1 MTRIFI
7 AWLLFMG
14 TTELNAQ
21 RPGGNFMQGGQMPT
35 GRFYGKIVDAKTNK
49 GIEFAAVQLMKMAF
63 DSVSKTR
70 KESLVGGQLTK
81 ANGEFSIENVPLFGE
96 YTLKA
101 SAIGYKMEEMKVSF
115 GFKPGQGMQNAA
127 REKDL
132 GNIKLGELNFSLGE
146 VVIDGSAP
154 PLELKP
160 DKKVYSVD
168 KNTVAAG
175 GTAEDVLKN
184 VPSVNVDI
192 DGNVT
197 VRNSSPQ
204 IFVDGRPTT
213 LTIDQIP
220 ADAIQDIEII
230 TNPSAKYDASGGEG
244 GILNINL
251 KKDRKIGYNGTVRAG
266 GDSRGRINAGVDLN
280 LREGKVNWFIS
291 GNFNQR
297 ASKGTGTT
305 ERFNFKGLPQTKIF
319 QESESE
325 SKGFFGRVRT
335 GFDLFLT
342 NRSTLT
348 IAGSFNRGQFKPKD
362 WLYTQTDTLYNGYVI
377 SSFNDRAT
385 NTERNMR
392 NYGAQVAFK
401 HLFPK
406 EGRELSA
413 DVNFNGIRFTWDSK
427 YTTKYFDSNHAASSP
442 DLLQRQYNKGQNDF
456 ITAQVDYTDKLN
468 DKIKLETGV
477 RAAVR
482 NYESLNNNFTFNSA
496 LDEYIFLPAQSN
508 NYKFLDQ
515 VYAGYAVLTHQI
527 DGKLGYQAG
536 LRVESSFYE
545 GELIE
550 SGKKFDNKFPFS
562 FFPSGAVSYKLNE
575 KDNLQANYSRRI
587 NRPSFF
593 QLIPYTDY
601 SDSLNLSRGNADLEP
616 EFSNSVEL
624 SYQHS
629 FNRRSSFL
637 ATAYWRNTNGLI
649 SRYIQYEFDSLF
661 QSDVLISTYVN
672 ANSSHAYGTEF
683 TLQYAFT
690 NWFDAS
696 ANLNLYQSVINSSN
710 VESNLKTERFSWT
723 AKSTINFK
731 LPKNFSL
738 QISGDYQ
745 SKTSLVQGSSGNRQ
759 GPPWMWGPQ
768 STVQGYVNPSYSVD
782 AALKYEFMKD
792 NAASLSLSVSDI
804 FKTRTNDVHS
814 ETAFYIQDSVRKRDA
829 QVFRLNFSYRFGK
842 FDTSI
847 FRRKNIRNQM
857 QDMDMGM

>member
-1 MTRIFI
+1 MTRILI
-7 AWLLFMG
+7 VGLLIFLI
-14 TTELNAQ
+14 TDLNAQ
-21 RPGGNFMQGGQMPT
+21 RPGGNFMQGGQMQT
-35 GRFYGKIVDAKTNK
+35 GRFYGKIVDGKTNK

-63 DSVSKTR
+63 DSVSKSR

-101 SAIGYKMEEMKVSF
+101 SAIGYKMEEMRVSF
-115 GFKPGQGMQNAA
+115 GLKPGQGMQNAS

-132 GNIKLGELNFSLGE
+132 GNIKLGELKFSLGE

-197 VRNSSPQ
+197 VRNASPQ

-220 ADAIQDIEII
+220 ADAIQEIEII

-266 GDSRGRINAGVDLN
+266 GDSRGRLNAGVDLN
-280 LREGKVNWFIS
+280 LREGKVNWFVS

-305 ERFNFKGLPQTKIF
+305 ERFNFRGLPQTRIF

-362 WLYTQTDTLYNGYVI
+362 WLYTQTDTLFNGFVL
-377 SSFNDRAT
+377 SSFNDRHT

-413 DVNFNGIRFTWDSK
+413 DVNYNGIRFTWDSK
-427 YTTKYFDSNHAASSP
+427 YTTKYFDTNHNALLP

-456 ITAQVDYTDKLN
+456 VTAQIDFTDKLN
-468 DKIKLETGV
+468 EKVKLESGV

-482 NYESLNNNFTFNSA
+482 NYESLNNNFTFDTA
-496 LDEYIFLPAQSN
+496 IDEYVFLPVQSN
-508 NYKFLDQ
+508 NYTFLDQ
-515 VYAGYAVLTHQI
+515 VYAGYAVLSHQVNS
-527 DGKLGYQAG
+527 KLGYQAG
-536 LRVESSFYE
+536 LRLESSFYE

-550 SGKKFDNKFPFS
+550 SGKKFDNEFPFS
-562 FFPSGAVSYKLNE
+562 FFPSAAVSYKLNE

-616 EFSNSVEL
+616 EFSNSIEF
-624 SYQHS
+624 SYQRS

-649 SRYIQYEFDSLF
+649 SRYIQNEFDSLLM
-661 QSDVLISTYVN
+661 SNVLISTYVN
-672 ANSSHAYGTEF
+672 ASSSHAYGTEF

-690 NWFDAS
+690 GWFDVS

-710 VESNLKTERFSWT
+710 VETNLKTERFSWT
-723 AKSTINFK
+723 AKSTLNFK
-731 LPKNFSL
+731 FPKNFSL
-738 QISGDYQ
+738 QLSGDYQ

-768 STVQGYVNPSYSVD
+768 STVQGYVNPSYSAD
-782 AALKYEFMKD
+782 AALKYEFMKE
-792 NAASLSLSVSDI
+792 NAASLTLSVSDI

-847 FRRKNIRNQM
+847 FRRKNNRNQM

>member
-1 MTRIFI
+1 MSRI
-7 AWLLFMG
+7 
-14 TTELNAQ
+14 TTAVSFFLISFTLSAQ
-21 RPGGNFMQGGQMPT
+21 RPGFNFLQNGQMMT
-35 GRFYGKIVDAKTNK
+35 GRFYGKIVDSKTNK
-49 GIEFAAVQLMKMAF
+49 GIEFAAVQLMRMAW
-63 DSVSKTR
+63 DSVSKSR
-70 KESLVGGQLTK
+70 KEVLVGGQLTK

-101 SAIGYKMEEMKVSF
+101 SAIGYKMEELKVSF
-115 GFKPGQGMQNAA
+115 GIKPGQGMQNAV

-132 GNIKLGELNFSLGE
+132 GNIKLGELKFSLGE

-168 KNTVAAG
+168 KNTIAAG

-197 VRNSSPQ
+197 IRNATPQ

-220 ADAIQDIEII
+220 ADAIQEIEII
-230 TNPSAKYDASGGEG
+230 TNPSAKYDASGGVG

-280 LREGKVNWFIS
+280 LREGKVNWFVS
-291 GNFNQR
+291 GNLNQR
-297 ASKGTGTT
+297 ASKAEGTT
-305 ERFNFKGLPQTKIF
+305 DRLNFKTLPQTRF
-319 QESESE
+319 HQESQSD

-335 GFDLFLT
+335 GFDFFMT

-348 IAGSFNRGQFKPKD
+348 VSGSFNRGQFKPED
-362 WLYTQTDTLYNGYVI
+362 RLLTRTDTLLNGEII
-377 SSFNDRAT
+377 SSFNDRT
-385 NTERNMR
+385 SNTQRNMR

-413 DVNFNGIRFTWDSK
+413 DVNFNGVRFTWDSK
-427 YTTKYFDSNHAASSP
+427 YTTRYSDASGTIISP
-442 DLLQRQYNKGQNDF
+442 DLLQRQFNKGQNDF
-456 ITAQVDYTDKLN
+456 ITAQADYV
-468 DKIKLETGV
+468 DKIGEKIKIETGA
-477 RAAVR
+477 RAAIR
-482 NYESLNNNFTFNSA
+482 NYESLNNNFTFDAA
-496 LDEYIFLPAQSN
+496 LNEYVFLPVQSN
-508 NYKFLDQ
+508 NYTFLDQ
-515 VYAGYAVLTHQI
+515 VYAGYAVISDQVNS
-527 DGKLGYQAG
+527 KLGFQAG
-536 LRVESSFYE
+536 LRIESSFYE

-624 SYQHS
+624 SFQRS

-637 ATAYWRNTNGLI
+637 ATAYWRNTEGLI
-649 SRYIQYEFDSLF
+649 SRYIQYEFDTLY
-661 QSDVLISTYVN
+661 QKDMLISTYVN
-672 ANSSHAYGTEF
+672 ASSSHAYGAEF

-690 NWFDAS
+690 KWFDAS

-710 VESNLKTERFSWT
+710 IESNLKTERFSWT
-723 AKSTINFK
+723 AKSTLNFK

-738 QISGDYQ
+738 QLSGDYQ
-745 SKTSLVQGSSGNRQ
+745 SRTSLVQGGGNRQ

-782 AALKYEFMKD
+782 AALKFEFLKD

-804 FKTRTNDVHS
+804 FKTRKNDVHS
-814 ETAFYIQDSVRKRDA
+814 ESAFYVQDSVRKRDA

-857 QDMDMGM
+857 QEMDMGM

>member
-1 MTRIFI
+1 MKSSLI
-7 AWLLFMG
+7 AGLLFFLI
-14 TTELNAQ
+14 TESDAQ
-21 RPGGNFMQGGQMPT
+21 RPGGNFSQGGQMPT
-35 GRFYGKIVDAKTNK
+35 GRFYGKIVDGKTNK

-63 DSVSKTR
+63 DTLSKTR

-81 ANGEFSIENVPLFGE
+81 SNGEFSIENVPLFGE

-101 SAIGYKMEEMKVSF
+101 SAIGYKMEELKVSF
-115 GFKPGQGMQNAA
+115 GIKPGQGMQNAA

-197 VRNSSPQ
+197 VRNASPQ

-213 LTIDQIP
+213 LSIDQIP
-220 ADAIQDIEII
+220 ADAIQEIEII

-251 KKDRKIGYNGTVRAG
+251 KRDRKIGYNGTVRVG

-280 LREGKVNWFIS
+280 LREGKVNWFVS
-291 GNFNQR
+291 GNLNQR
-297 ASKGTGTT
+297 SSKGTGTT
-305 ERFNFKGLPQTKIF
+305 QRFNFKSMPQTKIF

-348 IAGSFNRGQFKPKD
+348 LAGSFNRGQFKPED
-362 WLYTQTDTLYNGYVI
+362 RLHTQTDTLYNGYVL
-377 SSFNDRAT
+377 SSFNDRTT

-413 DVNFNGIRFTWDSK
+413 DVNYNGIRFSWNSE
-427 YTTKYFDSNHAASSP
+427 YTTKYSDAFHAALSP

-456 ITAQVDYTDKLN
+456 VTAQVDFTDKIGE
-468 DKIKLETGV
+468 KIKIESGI
-477 RAAVR
+477 RAAIR
-482 NYESLNNNFTFNSA
+482 NYESLNNNFIFNTA
-496 LDEYIFLPAQSN
+496 LDEYVFLPASSN
-508 NYKFLDQ
+508 NYKFIDQ
-515 VYAGYAVLTHQI
+515 VYAGYAVISDQLNS
-527 DGKLGYQAG
+527 KLGFQAG
-536 LRVESSFYE
+536 LRMESSFYE

-550 SGKKFDNKFPFS
+550 SEKKFDNKFPFS
-562 FFPSGAVSYKLNE
+562 LFPSGAVSYKLND

-624 SYQHS
+624 SFQRS

-637 ATAYWRNTNGLI
+637 ATAYWRNTSGLI
-649 SRYIQYEFDSLF
+649 SRYIQFEFDSLF
-661 QSDVLISTYVN
+661 QKEMLISTYVN
-672 ANSSHAYGTEF
+672 ASSSHAYGAEF

-723 AKSTINFK
+723 AKSTMNFK
-731 LPKNFSL
+731 LPKNFSFQL
-738 QISGDYQ
+738 SGDYQ
-745 SKTSLVQGSSGNRQ
+745 SKASLVQGSSNRQ

-804 FKTRTNDVHS
+804 FKTRTNDVRS
-814 ETAFYIQDSVRKRDA
+814 ETAFYIQNSVRKRDA
-829 QVFRLNFSYRFGK
+829 QIFRLNFSYRFGK

-847 FRRKNIRNQM
+847 FRRKNNRNQM